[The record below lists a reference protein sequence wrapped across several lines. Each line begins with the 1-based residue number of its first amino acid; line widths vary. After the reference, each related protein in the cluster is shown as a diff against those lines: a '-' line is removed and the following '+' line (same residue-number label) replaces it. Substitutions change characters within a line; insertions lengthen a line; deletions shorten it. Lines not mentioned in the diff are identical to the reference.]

1 MHVIVTF
8 CLAIGIS
15 KPKANTLPYCVA
27 NQHEPPP
34 PPPSRKILKIYSCKI
49 RIKIETLKL

>member
-27 NQHEPPP
+27 NQHEGPPP
-34 PPPSRKILKIYSCKI
+34 PPLPGKYLRYI
-49 RIKIETLKL
+49 RVKLE